1 MRRSSQF
8 AIANTLR
15 SSKCYVDQ
23 WNKVLALV
31 NANGIIALA
40 IKEVDGILYVKVASG
55 DGYEKLVIN
64 GLRIGSMTKN
74 MYTLME
80 LYSVLRDDIITEK
93 ISNIS
98 PGCPKQLYVW
108 EYLPHNKRTAINC
121 HFRATD
127 NSDVLKY
134 TKKAAKIVGRTGENY
149 SKKIFT
155 FFTFSLSKSDCWKCD
170 PSSEWGFPMYDVG
183 DGVYCDDDGDNWDF
197 Y

>member
-8 AIANTLR
+8 AIADTLR

-55 DGYEKLVIN
+55 DGYKSFVLS
-64 GLRIGSMTKN
+64 GLRIGSMNKN
-74 MYTLME
+74 METLME
-80 LYSVLRDDIITEK
+80 LYSILRDQFDTEK

-98 PGCPKQLYVW
+98 PGCAKQLYVW
-108 EYLPHNKRTAINC
+108 EYLPHNKRTAIDC
-121 HFRATD
+121 HFSAT
-127 NSDVLKY
+127 NSSDVLKY
-134 TKKAAKIVGRTGENY
+134 TKKAAKIVGRTGENF
-149 SKKIFT
+149 STRKFT
-155 FFTFSLSKSDCWKCD
+155 FFTFTLSNPDDWDWD